1 MELCQNNSMKFLNCL
16 ILILISFGT
25 LAAQGEM
32 KGNYFKDKNVY
43 LVCIFVPKDRG
54 GVTSYHHFWNGS
66 FDGDKSSD
74 KHYSF
79 ATMTPENKVL
89 NSTSTKLNYIFYE
102 WGLESDETSEC
113 KREIKTNL
121 KDEEYLSRLT
131 DCPAE
136 ETMFTIPTSKD
147 IGRSL
152 YKDRK
157 ENIFYTGDNKEILLI
172 SLGLSDTLN
181 LGRYNDSNS
190 LSISRISLRPINM
203 AADQPCTK
211 ISKDFFIQQKKDF
224 YKKREEDN
232 KRIKDE
238 FVL

>member
-1 MELCQNNSMKFLNCL
+1 MRFLKCL

-25 LAAQGEM
+25 VASQGEM

-54 GVTSYHHFWNGS
+54 GVTSYHHFWNGT
-66 FDGDKSSD
+66 FTRYREPSD

-113 KREIKTNL
+113 KREIKTNS
-121 KDEEYLSRLT
+121 KGEEYLSRLT

-136 ETMFTIPTSKD
+136 ETMFTIPTSED

-152 YKDRK
+152 Y
-157 ENIFYTGDNKEILLI
+157 LSLI
-172 SLGLSDTLN
+172 H
-181 LGRYNDSNS
+181 
-190 LSISRISLRPINM
+190 I
-203 AADQPCTK
+203 
-211 ISKDFFIQQKKDF
+211 
-224 YKKREEDN
+224 
-232 KRIKDE
+232 
-238 FVL
+238 